1 MTIPIPTGLE
11 LPDVPEGET
20 ISLPVTFT
28 VSPEGLIPVEIDGF
42 PVTDNESEEETPD
55 AESGSPEEDFVS
67 AVNRQLK

>member
-1 MTIPIPTGLE
+1 MTIPIPAGLE

-28 VSPEGLIPVEIDGF
+28 VSPEGLTPVEIDGI
-42 PVTDNESEEETPD
+42 PVADDESAEETPD
-55 AESGSPEEDFVS
+55 SESGNPEEDFIS

>member
-1 MTIPIPTGLE
+1 MTIPIPAGLE

-28 VSPEGLIPVEIDGF
+28 VGPEGLTPIDIDGF
-42 PVTDNESEEETPD
+42 AVSESEEEMPES
-55 AESGSPEEDFVS
+55 ESGETDEDFIS

>member
-1 MTIPIPTGLE
+1 MTIPIPAGLE

-28 VSPEGLIPVEIDGF
+28 VTPEGLIPVEIDGF
-42 PVTDNESEEETPD
+42 PVADDESKETAPD
-55 AESGSPEEDFVS
+55 AESGNPEEDFVS